1 MQKNRVKMRTVVR
14 DVNGSTKP
22 FNPKLRI
29 FPRLKVKFSLCTDTS
44 QSVYKTSQI

>member
-1 MQKNRVKMRTVVR
+1 MQMIWENRVQMRTVVR

-29 FPRLKVKFSLCTDTS
+29 FSPFKGE
-44 QSVYKTSQI
+44 I